1 MLDSK
6 NFGAARHFSI
16 LSSINEILTKN
27 FLPDDSSDIVGG
39 PRVFYQVGG
48 PRSLGGPNLVG
59 GGAPTPLHTMHLV
72 VPLSLFMFILLAL
85 Y

>member
-59 GGAPTPLHTMHLV
+59 GAPTPLHTMTSKEEV
-72 VPLSLFMFILLAL
+72 DT
-85 Y
+85 

>member
-1 MLDSK
+1 MVFKPS
-6 NFGAARHFSI
+6 GP
-16 LSSINEILTKN
+16 SINEILTKN

-59 GGAPTPLHTMHLV
+59 GGLRPLYIPCQGETV
-72 VPLSLFMFILLAL
+72 
-85 Y
+85 

>member
-59 GGAPTPLHTMHLV
+59 GGSDPSTYHVMD
-72 VPLSLFMFILLAL
+72 